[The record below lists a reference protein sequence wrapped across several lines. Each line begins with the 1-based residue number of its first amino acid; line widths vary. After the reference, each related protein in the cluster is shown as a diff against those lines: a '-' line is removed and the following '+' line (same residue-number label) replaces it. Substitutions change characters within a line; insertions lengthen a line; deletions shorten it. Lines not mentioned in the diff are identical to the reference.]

1 MSLSSSAERCSLS
14 CHEMNVWSFFRKRLE
29 GQKRELSLV
38 NDDPWCWSYD
48 DDLATSITTEPITP
62 PADGEDEKRPKSPE
76 KVNCAIKFTLS
87 SFV

>member
-1 MSLSSSAERCSLS
+1 MKRMCGAFSE
-14 CHEMNVWSFFRKRLE
+14 EME

-38 NDDPWCWSYD
+38 NDDPWCRSYD
-48 DDLATSITTEPITP
+48 DDLATSITTVLITP
-62 PADGEDEKRPKSPE
+62 PADGDHEKRPKTPE